1 MALDQQEEY
10 DEDEF
15 VDEDADE
22 DTLDE
27 DGAPQLTLGREL
39 VEKSDK
45 SQLRDNSHDKR
56 QKNRNEPK
64 SHRSSPAVQLAQL
77 SKTPG
82 EDEHSYH
89 GPNYYKKQGFGR
101 ARVQG
106 AFECHFKGDLTPP
119 ENPY

>member
-45 SQLRDNSHDKR
+45 SQLRDNSHEKR
-56 QKNRNEPK
+56 QKNRNELR

-77 SKTPG
+77 SKPG
-82 EDEHSYH
+82 EDWPSYH

-106 AFECHFKGDLTPP
+106 AFECDFKGDLTPP